1 MSAGVLLDTSF
12 LITLVNAQRRHH
24 AIARSYYLHLL
35 NSGVPMRLSSIA
47 ASEFAMGQPLTELAL
62 NNFRPLD
69 FNLVHAHEAARLW
82 NALGQRDEGDARAVI
97 RDDVKLIAQASR
109 EGIGYLLTEDASTLL
124 KYCERLRVS
133 GHIRTRAIVLA
144 DGFDP
149 SALRED
155 GQRDL
160 FAGAESKPPGT

>member
-12 LITLVNAQRRHH
+12 LITLVNAQRPHD

-47 ASEFAMGQPLTELAL
+47 ASEFAIKQPLKELPL
-62 NNFRPLD
+62 DNLRSLD

-82 NALGQRDEGDARAVI
+82 NALGQRDDGGARAVV
-97 RDDVKLIAQASR
+97 RDDVKLLAQASR
-109 EGIGYLLTEDASTLL
+109 EGIGYLLTEDTSTLYR
-124 KYCERLRVS
+124 YCVRLRLS
-133 GHIRTRAIVLA
+133 GHLNTRAIVLA
-144 DGFDP
+144 HGFDP

-160 FAGAESKPPGT
+160 FAGAEGETPGG